1 MLIVL
6 LLIFHHGSGN
16 PPYSELSAQWTFRV
30 SFGIM
35 AAMTLWLGMSL
46 SPLRYGAELTVS
58 LLPILQ
64 DRLLFHCPSSI
75 KEERPS

>member
-35 AAMTLWLGMSL
+35 AAMTLWLGLSL
-46 SPLRYGAELTVS
+46 PSLRRLFFADNQLTS
-58 LLPILQ
+58 DTTRLPTR
-64 DRLLFHCPSSI
+64 RLP
-75 KEERPS
+75 

>member
-35 AAMTLWLGMSL
+35 AAMTLWLGMFSHFF
-46 SPLRYGAELTVS
+46 SVS
-58 LLPILQ
+58 
-64 DRLLFHCPSSI
+64 RG
-75 KEERPS
+75 